1 MKIRNRFIK
10 GLLTAMITTVFM
22 VQTVFASA
30 AEPSDEE
37 PYTYTVTLSAGNQ
50 GSFGGTDTVEITG
63 INPGTVSVDF
73 SSYSGQLQIEDEKY
87 YAKGIRLSGRD
98 NSDASYSPTWATRSI
113 NEDADYVVAYG
124 MRGDMVAYT
133 VQYLDENG
141 NELMPAET
149 FYGSAGD
156 KPVVAFKYIEGYLPQ
171 AYNLTKTLSANE
183 ADNVFPFIY
192 TPSSE
197 TITVVETVQGAD
209 VITTVTTQ
217 EGTTP
222 GTPGGAA
229 GTGAEGGTAAEGGEQ
244 GTAPGTTPGGTG
256 EEGTTPGETGTETET
271 PGGTDIGGEDTEGE
285 GTTEVE
291 EPDVPQDIIDID
303 EEEAPTANIQEGDT
317 VRSTSA
323 LPIVIGIVAA
333 VVAVVAIISGAI
345 YLKRK
350 RRK

>member
-22 VQTVFASA
+22 AQSILVSA

-50 GSFGGTDTVEITG
+50 GSFNGTETVKVTG
-63 INPGTVSVDF
+63 ITPGASVNF
-73 SSYSGQLQIEDEKY
+73 SAYSDQLQIEDEKY

-98 NSDASYSPTWATRSI
+98 NSDASYLGNWNVTGI
-113 NEDADYVVAYG
+113 EEDTDYVVAYG

-141 NELMPAET
+141 NELRPAET
-149 FYGSAGD
+149 FYGSVGD
-156 KPVVAFKYIEGYLPQ
+156 KPVVAFQYIEGYLPQ

-183 ADNVFPFIY
+183 AENVFPFVY

-197 TITVVETVQGAD
+197 TITITE
-209 VITTVTTQ
+209 VI
-217 EGTTP
+217 EGTDATTSTTTP
-222 GTPGGAA
+222 GGGAAGTGTPGGAA
-229 GTGAEGGTAAEGGEQ
+229 GTDTAEGGTDAEGGE
-244 GTAPGTTPGGTG
+244 GTAA
-256 EEGTTPGETGTETET
+256 PGEGGETAVPGQTGTET
-271 PGGTDIGGEDTEGE
+271 PGGTETPEDTQGE

-291 EPDVPQDIIDID
+291 EPDAPRDIIDID
-303 EEEAPTANIQEGDT
+303 EEEAPTANIQEDNAIRT
-317 VRSTSA
+317 TSA
-323 LPIVIGIVAA
+323 LPIVIGIVVA
-333 VVAVVAIISGAI
+333 VVAVVAIICGAV

-350 RRK
+350 RR

>member
-22 VQTVFASA
+22 AQSILISA

-50 GSFGGTDTVEITG
+50 GSFNGTDMVKITD
-63 INPGTVSVDF
+63 IEPGTVAVDF
-73 SSYSGQLQIEDEKY
+73 SSYSSQLQIEDEKY

-113 NEDADYVVAYG
+113 NEDTDYVVAYG

-141 NELMPAET
+141 NELLPAET
-149 FYGSAGD
+149 FYGSVGD
-156 KPVVAFKYIEGYLPQ
+156 KPVVAFQYVEGYLPQ

-183 ADNVFPFIY
+183 ADNVFPFVY

-209 VITTVTTQ
+209 VITTTTT
-217 EGTTP
+217 EAGTT
-222 GTPGGAA
+222 TPGGAA
-229 GTGAEGGTAAEGGEQ
+229 GTDTAEGGTDAEGGE
-244 GTAPGTTPGGTG
+244 GTAA
-256 EEGTTPGETGTETET
+256 PGEGGETAVPGQTGTET
-271 PGGTDIGGEDTEGE
+271 PGGTETPEDTQGE

-291 EPDVPQDIIDID
+291 EPDAPRDIIDID
-303 EEEAPTANIQEGDT
+303 EEEAPTANIQEDNAIRT
-317 VRSTSA
+317 TSA
-323 LPIVIGIVAA
+323 LPIVIGIVVA
-333 VVAVVAIISGAI
+333 VVAVVAIICGAV

-350 RRK
+350 RR